1 MEHRRSPGHD
11 HWFYESQTRPHTS
24 AAAPLV
30 PEAAHIDDRF
40 LLGLQQE
47 ASALQP
53 LLQRFQP
60 VLQAARDLSHTLL
73 PDAVSTSLTH
83 TLTLYD
89 RLSTALTVAQVAGVQ
104 RLCNHYSARLNPLPG
119 PDSSRESNNRL
130 TQITQYARQLAMQP
144 ELITASSISA
154 LDAVGLTEPDIVTLN
169 QLVGYVSYQARVVAA
184 LQAMMGLPVRWIPGV
199 TPPADADAALFGQAT
214 AWQHAIKPVELRYAS
229 ADQLAAV
236 TFCQGMPG
244 LDDAVWLLV
253 HDAQALYG
261 WATLR
266 QRLEAYGGEEE
277 QLAQA
282 VSARVLGCRR
292 QFAQLANGWRTR
304 LLHDVDQASDD
315 SLTQQ
320 VIALSAQLTR
330 LPERFSA
337 AHLQP
342 LLNAG
347 WGSERLFTLM
357 QAVAFA
363 SWQDR
368 LLMALGEAR

>member
-1 MEHRRSPGHD
+1 MEQRRSPGHD
-11 HWFYESQTRPHTS
+11 HGFYESQTRPHH
-24 AAAPLV
+24 AAVTPLV

-53 LLQRFQP
+53 LLTRFQP
-60 VLQAARDLSHTLL
+60 AFLAARDLSQILF
-73 PDAVSTSLTH
+73 PDAVATSLTH

-104 RLCNHYSARLNPLPG
+104 RLCNHYSARLNPLAG

-144 ELITASSISA
+144 TLITATSISA
-154 LDAVGLTEPDIVTLN
+154 LDNVGLTEPDIVTLN
-169 QLVGYVSYQARVVAA
+169 QLVGFVSYQARVVAA
-184 LQAMMGLPVRWIPGV
+184 LQALMGLPVRWIPGV
-199 TPPADADAALFGQAT
+199 TPPPDADVALFAQSP
-214 AWQHAIKPVELRYAS
+214 AWQPALKAVELRYAS
-229 ADQLAAV
+229 AEQLAAV
-236 TFCQGMPG
+236 TFCQGIAG
-244 LDDAVWLLV
+244 LDEAMWLLV
-253 HDAQALYG
+253 HDASALYG
-261 WATLR
+261 FAALK
-266 QRLEAYGGEEE
+266 QRLSAHFSADET
-277 QLAQA
+277 LAQA

-292 QFAQLANGWRTR
+292 QFAELAGASRAE
-304 LLHDVDQASDD
+304 LLQEVDSAGVKNP
-315 SLTQQ
+315 L
-320 VIALSAQLTR
+320 IALSAQLTR

-347 WGSERLFTLM
+347 WGTERLFTLL
-357 QAVAFA
+357 QAIAFA

-368 LLMALGEAR
+368 VLMALGETR

>member
-1 MEHRRSPGHD
+1 MEQRRSPGHD
-11 HWFYESQTRPHTS
+11 QWFYESQTRPQHS

-30 PEAAHIDDRF
+30 PEAAHIEDRF

-47 ASALQP
+47 ATALQP
-53 LLQRFQP
+53 LFIRFQP
-60 VLQAARDLSHTLL
+60 ALLAARDLSQILFPDTLT
-73 PDAVSTSLTH
+73 PTLTH

-104 RLCNHYSARLNPLPG
+104 RLCNHYAARLNPLPG

-144 ELITASSISA
+144 ALIDGSSISA

-169 QLVGYVSYQARVVAA
+169 QLVGFVSYQARVVAG
-184 LQAMMGLPVRWIPGV
+184 LQAMIGLPVRWIPGV
-199 TPPADADAALFGQAT
+199 SPPPDADAALFQQSSH
-214 AWQHAIKPVELRYAS
+214 WQHALKPVELRYAT
-229 ADQLAAV
+229 AEQLAAI
-236 TFCQGMPG
+236 TFCQGIDG

-261 WATLR
+261 WATLH
-266 QRLEAYGGEEE
+266 QRLSEHFDADESQG
-277 QLAQA
+277 QA
-282 VSARVLGCRR
+282 VSARILGCQR
-292 QFAQLANGWRTR
+292 QFDRHAREKRDTLINGI
-304 LLHDVDQASDD
+304 AGDD
-315 SLTQQ
+315 EPLT
-320 VIALSAQLTR
+320 ALSAQLTR

-347 WGSERLFTLM
+347 WGTEKIFTLL
-357 QAVAFA
+357 QAVALA
-363 SWQDR
+363 NWQDR
-368 LLMALGEAR
+368 LLMALGETR

>member
-1 MEHRRSPGHD
+1 M
-11 HWFYESQTRPHTS
+11 
-24 AAAPLV
+24 A
-30 PEAAHIDDRF
+30 
-40 LLGLQQE
+40 
-47 ASALQP
+47 
-53 LLQRFQP
+53 
-60 VLQAARDLSHTLL
+60 
-73 PDAVSTSLTH
+73 
-83 TLTLYD
+83 
-89 RLSTALTVAQVAGVQ
+89 
-104 RLCNHYSARLNPLPG
+104 
-119 PDSSRESNNRL
+119 
-130 TQITQYARQLAMQP
+130 
-144 ELITASSISA
+144 
-154 LDAVGLTEPDIVTLN
+154 
-169 QLVGYVSYQARVVAA
+169 
-184 LQAMMGLPVRWIPGV
+184 
-199 TPPADADAALFGQAT
+199 
-214 AWQHAIKPVELRYAS
+214 
-229 ADQLAAV
+229 
-236 TFCQGMPG
+236 G

-315 SLTQQ
+315 NLTQQ

-347 WGSERLFTLM
+347 WGSERLSAATAATPCPARQSPAPPGVPSARYQSAGAPDGAAFPLHHRGAFYNHPRQHAGFTQLSVKVTPEIARGLGQAQRLARQRVQRQPLM
-357 QAVAFA
+357 LQQRREMIGMENGFDAAIVEQRGLEMQFP
-363 SWQDR
+363 Q
-368 LLMALGEAR
+368 

>member
-104 RLCNHYSARLNPLPG
+104 RLCNHYSARLNPLSG

-199 TPPADADAALFGQAT
+199 TPPADADAALFSQAA
-214 AWQHAIKPVELRYAS
+214 AWQHALKPVELRYAS

>member
-1 MEHRRSPGHD
+1 MEQRRSPGHD
-11 HWFYESQTRPHTS
+11 HWFYESQTRPNST
-24 AAAPLV
+24 ATAPLV
-30 PEAAHIDDRF
+30 PEAAYIDDRF

-47 ASALQP
+47 ATALQP
-53 LLQRFQP
+53 LLSRFQP
-60 VLQAARDLSHTLL
+60 ALLAARDLSQILFPDTL
-73 PDAVSTSLTH
+73 ATSLTH

-144 ELITASSISA
+144 ELITANSISA

-169 QLVGYVSYQARVVAA
+169 QLVGYVSYQSRVVAA

-199 TPPADADAALFGQAT
+199 SPPPDASAALFTRSDG
-214 AWQHAIKPVELRYAS
+214 WQHALKPVELRYAS

-236 TFCQGMPG
+236 TFCQGIDG

-261 WATLR
+261 FATLK
-266 QRLEAYGGEEE
+266 QRLSEHFAEDEA
-277 QLAQA
+277 LAQA

-292 QFAQLANGWRTR
+292 QFDRVSDEWRAA
-304 LLHDVDQASDD
+304 LLQDVESAGAS
-315 SLTQQ
+315 SP
-320 VIALSAQLTR
+320 VISLSAQLTR
-330 LPERFSA
+330 LPDRFSA

-347 WGSERLFTLM
+347 WGSERIFTLL

-368 LLMALGEAR
+368 VLMALGETR

>member
-1 MEHRRSPGHD
+1 MEQRRSPGHD
-11 HWFYESQTRPHTS
+11 HWFYESQTRPHTHTT
-24 AAAPLV
+24 APLV
-30 PEAAHIDDRF
+30 PEAAHIEDRF

-53 LLQRFQP
+53 LFSRFQP
-60 VLQAARDLSHTLL
+60 AFLAARDISQILF
-73 PDAVSTSLTH
+73 PDALNTSLTH

-144 ELITASSISA
+144 ALINANSISA

-169 QLVGYVSYQARVVAA
+169 QLVGFVSFQARVVAA
-184 LQAMMGLPVRWIPGV
+184 LQALMGLPVRWIPGV
-199 TPPADADAALFGQAT
+199 SPPADADVALFSNDT
-214 AWQHAIKPVELRYAS
+214 AWQHALKPVELRYAS
-229 ADQLAAV
+229 AEQLAAI
-236 TFCQGMPG
+236 TFCQGMEG
-244 LDDAVWLLV
+244 SDDAVWLLV

-261 WATLR
+261 WATLQ
-266 QRLEAYGGEEE
+266 QRLAEYFGQDEA
-277 QLAQA
+277 LAQA
-282 VSARVLGCRR
+282 VSARILGCQQ
-292 QFAQLANGWRTR
+292 QFAQHAGDQRDT
-304 LLHDVDQASDD
+304 LLRDVDKAGEDTPPIS
-315 SLTQQ
+315 
-320 VIALSAQLTR
+320 VSAQLVR

-347 WGSERLFTLM
+347 WGTERIFTLLL
-357 QAVAFA
+357 AVAFA

-368 LLMALGEAR
+368 VLMALGEAR

>member
-1 MEHRRSPGHD
+1 MEQRRSPGHD
-11 HWFYESQTRPHTS
+11 HWFYESQTRPQSQAT
-24 AAAPLV
+24 APLV
-30 PEAAHIDDRF
+30 PEAAYIEDRF

-47 ASALQP
+47 ATALQP
-53 LLQRFQP
+53 VLNRFQP
-60 VLQAARDLSHTLL
+60 ALLAARDLSQLLL
-73 PDAVSTSLTH
+73 PDTLSTSLTH

-89 RLSTALTVAQVAGVQ
+89 RLSTALIVAQVAGVQ

-144 ELITASSISA
+144 ALINAASISA

-169 QLVGYVSYQARVVAA
+169 QLVGFVSYQARVVAG
-184 LQAMMGLPVRWIPGV
+184 LQAMVGLPVRWIPGV
-199 TPPADADAALFGQAT
+199 SPPADADANMLTHQAE
-214 AWQHAIKPVELRYAS
+214 WQHALKPVELRYAS
-229 ADQLAAV
+229 AEQLAAI
-236 TFCQGMPG
+236 TFCQGIAD
-244 LDDAVWLLV
+244 LDEAMWLLV

-261 WATLR
+261 WATLQ
-266 QRLEAYGGEEE
+266 QRLEDHFTDEAA
-277 QLAQA
+277 LAQA
-282 VSARVLGCRR
+282 VSARILGCTR
-292 QFAQLANGWRTR
+292 QFNLRAGDQREA
-304 LLHDVDQASDD
+304 LLQDVDKAAEDRP
-315 SLTQQ
+315 LIH
-320 VIALSAQLTR
+320 VSAQLVR

-347 WGSERLFTLM
+347 WGTERIFTLL

-368 LLMALGEAR
+368 LFMALGEAR

>member
-1 MEHRRSPGHD
+1 MEQRRSPGHD
-11 HWFYESQTRPHTS
+11 HWFYESQTRPPSHAT
-24 AAAPLV
+24 APLV
-30 PEAAHIDDRF
+30 PEAAYIEDRF

-53 LLQRFQP
+53 LLSRFQP
-60 VLQAARDLSHTLL
+60 ALLAARDLSQILFPDTLN
-73 PDAVSTSLTH
+73 TSLTH

-144 ELITASSISA
+144 ALINANSINA

-169 QLVGYVSYQARVVAA
+169 QLVGFVSYQARVVAA

-199 TPPADADAALFGQAT
+199 SPPPDAEPALFSSSST
-214 AWQHAIKPVELRYAS
+214 WQHALKPVELRYAS
-229 ADQLAAV
+229 AEQLAAV
-236 TFCQGMPG
+236 TFCQGMAG

-253 HDAQALYG
+253 QDAQALYG
-261 WATLR
+261 WATLQ
-266 QRLEAYGGEEE
+266 QRLGDHFDEEAS
-277 QLAQA
+277 LAQA
-282 VSARVLGCRR
+282 VSARILGCHLL
-292 QFAQLANGWRTR
+292 FAQRAHQHRD
-304 LLHDVDQASDD
+304 LLLQDVDKAGETAP
-315 SLTQQ
+315 LIH
-320 VIALSAQLTR
+320 VSAQLVR

-347 WGSERLFTLM
+347 WGSERIFTLLL
-357 QAVAFA
+357 AVAFA

-368 LLMALGEAR
+368 LFMALGEAR

>member
-1 MEHRRSPGHD
+1 MEQRRSPGHD
-11 HWFYESQTRPHTS
+11 HWFYESQTRPNST
-24 AAAPLV
+24 ATAPLV
-30 PEAAHIDDRF
+30 PEAAYIEDRF

-47 ASALQP
+47 ATALQP
-53 LLQRFQP
+53 LLSRFQP
-60 VLQAARDLSHTLL
+60 ALLAARDVSQLLFPDTL
-73 PDAVSTSLTH
+73 ATSLTH

-144 ELITASSISA
+144 ELITANSISA

-169 QLVGYVSYQARVVAA
+169 QLVGFVSYQSRVVAS

-199 TPPADADAALFGQAT
+199 SPPPDAHAELFT
-214 AWQHAIKPVELRYAS
+214 RNDDWQHALKPVQLRYAS

-236 TFCQGMPG
+236 TFCQGIKG
-244 LDDAVWLLV
+244 LDDAMWLLV

-261 WATLR
+261 FATLK
-266 QRLEAYGGEEE
+266 QRLSQHFAQDEV
-277 QLAQA
+277 LAQA

-292 QFAQLANGWRTR
+292 QFDHVPDEWRAA
-304 LLHDVDQASDD
+304 LLQDVESASAA
-315 SLTQQ
+315 SP
-320 VIALSAQLTR
+320 VISLSAQLTR
-330 LPERFSA
+330 LPDRFSA

-347 WGSERLFTLM
+347 WGSERLFTLLH
-357 QAVAFA
+357 AVAFA

-368 LLMALGEAR
+368 LLMALGESR

>member
-199 TPPADADAALFGQAT
+199 TPHADADAALFSQAA

-292 QFAQLANGWRTR
+292 QFAQLANGWRAR

-342 LLNAG
+342 LLNVG